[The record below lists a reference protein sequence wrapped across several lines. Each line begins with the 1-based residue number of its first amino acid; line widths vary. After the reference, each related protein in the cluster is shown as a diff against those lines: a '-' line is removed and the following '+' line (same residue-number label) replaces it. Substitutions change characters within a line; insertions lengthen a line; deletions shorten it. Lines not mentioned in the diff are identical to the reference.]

1 MRKTRTSLNIKKNSD
16 VFGYG
21 YIALPEDVERDA
33 YIKKVMKSGKIMV
46 KNEYGFM
53 RRDAIIDETSLSE
66 VKFPLTP
73 YAVGSPVMWA
83 FVPGHQQPVILK
95 VFKNKN
101 ELYQINQQ
109 NQFHLYRISDD
120 KKNRVGIEGN
130 SQDGSITMY
139 SNSLENSPKLLFRV
153 ISPNDTAE
161 LDFLVKGKT
170 NVHSNSDITIKSN
183 SSFELKIED
192 SGGER
197 KGSISYVSGEGLVVT
212 DEFGNSF
219 ELSNG
224 LAELITD
231 KFLISSDS
239 INLGG
244 EAGEFLVKGTALNT
258 NLTNLITQLNTLV
271 TILLTFAGAQTAV
284 TATPPLT
291 PLAAAYQVLNT
302 QLPNIITQLAQ
313 ISGALTNHLSQKSKT
328 E

>member
-1 MRKTRTSLNIKKNSD
+1 MRK
-16 VFGYG
+16 
-21 YIALPEDVERDA
+21 DA
-33 YIKKVMKSGKIMV
+33 V
-46 KNEYGFM
+46 
-53 RRDAIIDETSLSE
+53 IDEFSLSE

-95 VFKNKN
+95 VFKSKS

-120 KKNRVGIEGN
+120 KKNRLGIEGN
-130 SQDGSITMY
+130 AEDGSITMY
-139 SNSLENSPKLLFRV
+139 STSLEKSPKLLFRV
-153 ISPNDTAE
+153 VSPNDSGE

-170 NVHSNSDITIKSN
+170 NIHSNSNITIKSN

-197 KGSISYVSGEGLVVT
+197 KGSISYVSGEGLFIV

-219 ELSNG
+219 ELTNG
-224 LAELITD
+224 LSKLVTD
-231 KFLISSDS
+231 KLLVESNS

-258 NLTNLITQLNTLV
+258 NLTNLITQLNSLV

-302 QLPNIITQLAQ
+302 QLPNIITQLTQ